1 MIDTSA
7 ASNSMKPFTAG
18 QMAPYLSGAHRP
30 VHSFQAEQELITW
43 SQSATLPADRAVI
56 IDSDRE
62 IDRVCAG
69 IVRARIDRGEKPNTE
84 DAWTGSVAL
93 ALGVPV
99 VTYDATGFADITGLE
114 VILLVAP

>member
-1 MIDTSA
+1 
-7 ASNSMKPFTAG
+7 
-18 QMAPYLSGAHRP
+18 MAPYLSGAHRP

-43 SQSATLPADRAVI
+43 SQSATLPADRAAQVRRYLERAVI